1 MTTQKEKM
9 SRKLGKLL
17 AYPFKMIELLLL
29 VALLIFSLVLVRGW
43 ATEPATGGRSLFQSP
58 PIGPTSTPTPG
69 VFLVKQTPTP
79 RPTPVLNLTFTNEP
93 FYLSLANSGAYTVG
107 SVANVSDEDILRFD
121 GTDFSLFF
129 DGSDVGVGSVDLNAF
144 ILFDSDTILMSFDNP
159 VTISGLGSVDDSDI
173 VQFDATSL
181 GDTTAGTFSW
191 FFDGSDVGLT
201 ADSEDI
207 DGLDFL
213 PNGQLLISA
222 IGSASVTGVSG
233 QDEDILILTPT
244 SLGENTAGS
253 WAMYFDGSDVGLAN
267 TSDEDVDGLAIS
279 TSGSIYLTTV
289 GNFSVTGIS
298 GADEDVFVCIPDS
311 LGSDT
316 ACTFSSALS
325 FDGSVWGLSG
335 NDVDAID
342 PLP

>member
-1 MTTQKEKM
+1 MTPQKEKIG
-9 SRKLGKLL
+9 RKFGKFSI
-17 AYPFKMIELLLL
+17 YPFKMVESLLL
-29 VALLIFSLVLVRGW
+29 ATLLIFSLVLVRGW
-43 ATEPATGGRSLFQSP
+43 ATEPATSRSLFQSP

-93 FYLSLANSGAYTVG
+93 FYLSLANSGAYSVG

-121 GTDFSLFF
+121 GTGFSMFF
-129 DGSDVGVGSVDLNAF
+129 DGSDVGVGSVNLNAF
-144 ILFDSDTILMSFDNP
+144 AIIDSDTILMSFDNP
-159 VTISGLGSVDDSDI
+159 VAISGLGTVDDSDI

-191 FFDGSDVGLT
+191 FFDGSDVGLS

-207 DGLDFL
+207 DGIDFL
-213 PNGQLLISA
+213 PNGQLLIST
-222 IGSASVTGVSG
+222 IDSVSVTGVSG

-253 WAMYFDGSDVGLAN
+253 WAMYFDGSDVGLAD
-267 TSDEDVDGLAIS
+267 TSDEDVDGLTIS
-279 TSGSIYLTTV
+279 TSGSIYLTTL
-289 GNFSVTGIS
+289 GNFAVTGIS

-311 LGSDT
+311 IGSDT
-316 ACTFSSALS
+316 ACTFSSALA

>member
-1 MTTQKEKM
+1 M
-9 SRKLGKLL
+9 G
-17 AYPFKMIELLLL
+17 
-29 VALLIFSLVLVRGW
+29 
-43 ATEPATGGRSLFQSP
+43 
-58 PIGPTSTPTPG
+58 
-69 VFLVKQTPTP
+69 
-79 RPTPVLNLTFTNEP
+79 
-93 FYLSLANSGAYTVG
+93 LS
-107 SVANVSDEDILRFD
+107 
-121 GTDFSLFF
+121 
-129 DGSDVGVGSVDLNAF
+129 
-144 ILFDSDTILMSFDNP
+144 
-159 VTISGLGSVDDSDI
+159 
-173 VQFDATSL
+173 
-181 GDTTAGTFSW
+181 
-191 FFDGSDVGLT
+191 

-207 DGLDFL
+207 DGIDFL
-213 PNGQLLISA
+213 PNGQLLIST
-222 IGSASVTGVSG
+222 IGSVSVTGVSG

-279 TSGSIYLTTV
+279 TSNSIYLTTL

-316 ACTFSSALS
+316 ACTFSSALA